1 MNTISKQFK
10 LSQLAIMVGLSLASA
25 HAFSAE
31 TKTQT
36 EEEKIEKISVLGS
49 YIKGSDT
56 VSANPVSVVTAEDM
70 KYTGAVDTTDM
81 VNLLPVNSGAENRP
95 DTFTSFYNQGTS
107 NVNLRG
113 LGLSST
119 LVLVNGKRQT
129 LSGAK
134 AQDGSVFVDTSS
146 IPAIAIDRV
155 EVLKEGAAAAYGSD
169 AVAGVVNFVT
179 NDHYEGVK
187 VAGAYHTIEGFD
199 QNDKNLSI
207 MSGLSLGDNTH
218 LVMAASMLRRSNLQ
232 GWEKPELI
240 GAASSGFGTAFQLL
254 GEGGD
259 VASVDS
265 GPWAGE
271 YTLNDTNAGYGNI
284 VGNPN
289 CAGVNGRPIDTGVGM
304 TDENHVNQ
312 LNLCGFK
319 YGLLYNIVNEEE
331 REQYYTSLTHTFAN
345 DIEFKSAI
353 TYSDYRIID
362 NFSVPSLPN
371 LSFPVI
377 SADNPT
383 NPFGVD
389 VVSFG
394 RHNPTLDLDQARPAP
409 RTNETFR
416 IEGSLSGDLDNGWA
430 WNTSL
435 AYSSNEYKISQPEM
449 DRNKLLLA
457 IDGMGGTNG
466 DMTFDMFNTTLSH
479 DPELLDWL
487 KTDFKTTTNT
497 SLIVWDGVLN
507 GEAFEMPAGTAYL
520 AVGGQFRSETYE
532 VTPEDNSRVAYDVN
546 GNPDPT
552 QSVFTFLGPVN
563 DIDESRSTYAVFA
576 ELEMPLSEDLT
587 MNVALRYEDLDT
599 DSSVDPKIALLYNA
613 TENLSFRASASTSFR
628 EPSLSQFNADVVN
641 TVNIRDYQLEADG
654 TPILDGNGDFIQ
666 RPNNL
671 LFIRQTT
678 TGNADLTA
686 ETATNYNLGA
696 LWNTDSLQ
704 VRVDYWN
711 IAYEDVITIESAQG
725 KLAADPNGDTVVR
738 LDPEDATSILIGIST
753 DYFNAAS
760 IDASGIDVEVNYGIE
775 LADSTLDFSFGWSR
789 YLSYEVPVNGE
800 KIDAV
805 GSFNYG
811 NFVRSIP
818 EDKANLSAHWMN
830 NNHSFMARVD
840 YISDYTNNRQGDKI
854 GKFVPVEVQYRYLL
868 DLGDSEATVSVGVQ
882 NLFDRDAPFVVDGAN
897 FSYDPKHHDPRGRV
911 FYMKASY
918 EF

>member
-1 MNTISKQFK
+1 MKTVSKKFK
-10 LSQLAIMVGLSLASA
+10 LSQLAVVVGLSLSSSYAI
-25 HAFSAE
+25 SAE
-31 TKTQT
+31 VASKAA
-36 EEEKIEKISVLGS
+36 EEEKVEKISILGS

-70 KYTGAVDTTDM
+70 EYTGAVDTTDL

-95 DTFTSFYNQGTS
+95 DTFTSFYSQGTS

-119 LVLVNGKRQT
+119 LVLINGKRQT

-169 AVAGVVNFVT
+169 AIAGVVNFVT
-179 NDHYEGVK
+179 NDYYEGVK
-187 VAGAYHTIEGFD
+187 VAGSYHTIEGQD
-199 QNDKNLSI
+199 QDDVNLSI
-207 MSGLSLGDNTH
+207 LSGFELGDNTH
-218 LVMAASMLRRSNLQ
+218 VVMAASILRRSNLQ

-240 GAASSGFGTAFQLL
+240 QAANSGLGTAFELL
-254 GEGGD
+254 GDEGQVVN
-259 VASVDS
+259 VAS

-271 YTLNDTNAGYGNI
+271 YTLNASNAGFANTI
-284 VGNPN
+284 GNPN
-289 CAGVNGRPIDTGVGM
+289 CNGVNGRPIDTGLGM
-304 TDENHVNQ
+304 TEEGH

-319 YGLLYNIVNEEE
+319 YGLHYNIVNEEE
-331 REQYYTSLTHTFAN
+331 REQYYAALTHTFDN
-345 DIEFKSAI
+345 DIEFKSAV

-371 LSFPVI
+371 LSFPI
-377 SADNPT
+377 IDANNPT

-389 VVSFG
+389 VISYG
-394 RHNPTLDLDQARPAP
+394 RHNPTLDFNQSRPAP
-409 RTNETFR
+409 RWNETFR

-435 AYSSNEYKISQPEM
+435 AYSGNEYRISQPEM
-449 DRNKLLLA
+449 DLRKFDLA
-457 IDGMGGTNG
+457 INGLGGPNG
-466 DMTFDMFNTTLSH
+466 DLTFDVFNTTLTN
-479 DPELLDWL
+479 DAEVLEWL

-497 SLIVWDGVLN
+497 SLIVWDGVMN
-507 GEAFEMPAGTAYL
+507 GELFEMPAGTAYI
-520 AVGGQFRSETYE
+520 AFGGQFRSETYE
-532 VTPEDNSRVAYDVN
+532 VKPSDDSRVKYDVE

-552 QSVFTFLGPVN
+552 QNYFTFLGQVN
-563 DIDESRSTYAVFA
+563 DIDKSRSAYAVFA
-576 ELEMPLSEDLT
+576 ELEMPLSDDLT

-599 DSSVDPKIALLYNA
+599 DSSIDPKIALLYRA

-641 TVNIRDYQLEADG
+641 TVNIKDYVLLPDG
-654 TPILDGNGDFIQ
+654 TPVLDSNGDLIE

-671 LFIRQTT
+671 LFIRQAT
-678 TGNADLTA
+678 TGNNELKP
-686 ETATNYNLGA
+686 ESATNYNLGA
-696 LWNTDSLQ
+696 LWNSESLQ

-725 KLAADPNGDTVVR
+725 KLASDPNGPTVIR
-738 LDPEDATSILIGIST
+738 LDPNDATSILTGIST
-753 DYFNAAS
+753 DYFNAAN
-760 IDASGIDVEVNYGIE
+760 IDASGIDLEVNYGIE
-775 LADSTLDFSFGWSR
+775 MQNSTIDLSFGWSR
-789 YLSYEVPVNGE
+789 YLSYEVPLNGE
-800 KIDAV
+800 TYDAV
-805 GSFNYG
+805 GSFNFG

-818 EDKANLSAHWMN
+818 EDKGNFSAHWIN
-830 NNHSFMARVD
+830 DNHSFMARMD
-840 YISDYTNNRQGDKI
+840 YVSKYTNNRQGDTI
-854 GKFVPVEVQYRYLL
+854 NKFVPVEVQYRYLL
-868 DLGDSEATVSVGVQ
+868 DLGESEATVSVGVQ
-882 NLFDRDAPFVVDGAN
+882 NLFDRDAPFVADGAN